1 MVGISGSG
9 KTTLSKLAFPNHM
22 HISLDA
28 LRMIPTPEKIDI
40 LERHRDMPCCNG
52 LLNERKREC
61 VLLHKYLSEGRNV
74 VIDDTN
80 LTRDIRA
87 RHISTAQS
95 YGGIIRAVYF
105 TNTSQAFTYNRKRMK
120 SLDDH
125 VLSEQREKMVA
136 PVESEGFEYIQMM
149 PVWFCHIENMGNIVG
164 KMTRT
169 SQC

>member
-9 KTTLSKLAFPNHM
+9 KTTLSRLAFPNHV

-40 LERHRDMPCCNG
+40 LELHRDMPCCKG
-52 LLNERKREC
+52 FLNERKREC

-87 RHISTAQS
+87 RHISTAHG
-95 YGGIIRAVYF
+95 YGAAVRAVHF
-105 TNTSQAFTYNRKRMK
+105 TNVSQAFDQNRRRMR
-120 SLDDH
+120 SLDVH
-125 VLSEQREKMVA
+125 VLSEQREKIIT
-136 PVESEGFEYIQMM
+136 PTESEGFEYIQRM
-149 PVWFCHIENMGNIVG
+149 PAWLCRIGNTGNVVG
-164 KMTRT
+164 RMART

>member
-9 KTTLSKLAFPNHM
+9 KTTLSRLAFPNHM

-28 LRMIPTPEKIDI
+28 LRIIPTPEKIDI
-40 LERHRDMPCCNG
+40 LEQHRDMPCCSR
-52 LLNERKREC
+52 LSNERKREC

-80 LTRDIRA
+80 LTRDIRL

-105 TNTSQAFTYNRKRMK
+105 TNTLQAFYYNRKRMK

-149 PVWFCHIENMGNIVG
+149 PAWLCRIGNTGNVVG
-164 KMTRT
+164 RMART

>member
-9 KTTLSKLAFPNHM
+9 KTTLSRLAFPNHM

-28 LRMIPTPEKIDI
+28 LRIIPTPEKIDI
-40 LERHRDMPCCNG
+40 LERHKDMPCCSG
-52 LLNERKREC
+52 LSNERKREC

-80 LTRDIRA
+80 LTKDIRL
-87 RHISTAQS
+87 RHTSTAQS

-105 TNTSQAFTYNRKRMK
+105 TNTLQAFYYNRKRMK
-120 SLDDH
+120 SLDDY

-136 PVESEGFEYIQMM
+136 PTESEGFEYIQRMS
-149 PVWFCHIENMGNIVG
+149 VWFCHIENMGNIVG
-164 KMTRT
+164 KMARAN
-169 SQC
+169 QC